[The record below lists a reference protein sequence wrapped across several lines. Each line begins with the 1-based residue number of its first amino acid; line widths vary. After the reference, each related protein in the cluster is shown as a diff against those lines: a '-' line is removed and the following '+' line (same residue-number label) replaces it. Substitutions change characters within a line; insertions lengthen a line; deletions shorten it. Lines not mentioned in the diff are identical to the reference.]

1 LKDWPRALFGAGLF
15 NFSCGLFEE
24 AEMID
29 LTGKVAII
37 TGASR
42 GIGAR
47 TAIRFAEAG
56 ASLVLNH
63 FKHEAQASGVAAR
76 ARALGRRAV
85 TVQAD
90 VSRFDEVKALF
101 DAALR
106 EFDRVDILVANAG
119 IWTGAA
125 IDELDEAK
133 WRETIEVNL
142 KGVYACCHFAAK
154 AMKRRREGRI
164 ITLSSTAGQRGEAF
178 HAHYAASKGGIIS
191 FTKSLASELGP
202 YGITVNSVAP
212 GWVDTDM
219 SAEPL
224 HDRRGLEKIV
234 EAIPLRRV
242 ATADD
247 VAGPILFLASDLAR
261 HITGEVLNVNGG
273 SVLCG

>member
-1 LKDWPRALFGAGLF
+1 
-15 NFSCGLFEE
+15 
-24 AEMID
+24 MID
-29 LTGKVAII
+29 LTGKVALI

-42 GIGAR
+42 GIGAA
-47 TAIRFAEAG
+47 TAIRLAEAG
-56 ASLVLNH
+56 ASLVVNY
-63 FKHEAQASGVAAR
+63 FRREAEAAQIAAR
-76 ARALGRRAV
+76 ARATGVRAIA
-85 TVQAD
+85 VQAD
-90 VSRFDEVKALF
+90 VSRFDDVKALF
-101 DAALR
+101 ESALF
-106 EFDRVDILVANAG
+106 EFGRIDILVANAG

-125 IDELDEAK
+125 IDDLDERK
-133 WRETIEVNL
+133 WQETIDVNL
-142 KGVYACCHFAAK
+142 KGIYACCHFAAK
-154 AMKRRREGRI
+154 QMKAQQQGRI
-164 ITLSSTAGQRGEAF
+164 ITVSSTAGQRGEAF
-178 HAHYAASKGGIIS
+178 HSHYAASKGGINS

-224 HDRRGLEKIV
+224 GDRRELDGIIKS
-234 EAIPLRRV
+234 IPLRRI